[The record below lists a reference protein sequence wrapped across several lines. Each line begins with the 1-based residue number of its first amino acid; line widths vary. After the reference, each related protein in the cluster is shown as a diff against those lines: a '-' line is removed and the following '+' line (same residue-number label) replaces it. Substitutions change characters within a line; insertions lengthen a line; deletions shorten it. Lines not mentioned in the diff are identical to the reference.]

1 MAEPNQ
7 SQLAIKA
14 ARSALVDRAVFAALA
29 LVVISSAVATKRFSG
44 APVLAAIE
52 RSGTQPSEPI
62 AQPTQA
68 LSAEQTD
75 PWRVLREY
83 LDNGSATESSPE
95 SADTPSTTTNDASV
109 RYFDGRPIRPV
120 RRMWMTV
127 TAYSPDAR
135 SCGEFADGRTASMK
149 SVWTNGGCLVAADSK
164 VLPIGSLVTVPGY
177 AGDMVVP
184 VLDRGGK
191 IKGTRL
197 DVLYPTHEIALSWGV
212 QRLPVTVWEYAD
224 DAAH

>member
-52 RSGTQPSEPI
+52 RSGTQPSQLI
-62 AQPTQA
+62 AEPTQA
-68 LSAEQTD
+68 PTSEQTD

>member
-68 LSAEQTD
+68 LSVEQAD

-83 LDNGSATESSPE
+83 LDNGATTEAPADTQVESE
-95 SADTPSTTTNDASV
+95 SAVDSSI

-191 IKGTRL
+191 IKGSRL

-212 QRLPVTVWEYAD
+212 QRLPVTVWKYAD
-224 DAAH
+224 DAAN